1 MYMNAEMSLISADAA
16 NGLTIQELPALLKQW
31 MQIQDEIGTLNAEIK
46 QRRTKSKALREL
58 ILRIME
64 SHKVAQLN
72 VSKGAVVHQI
82 KEVKKSLSSS
92 SMFQYYK
99 DFFQGDEAK
108 AKSLMDYLEGQRAV
122 VTKHE
127 IKLVGASGS
136 ANSESENGS
145 R

>member
-1 MYMNAEMSLISADAA
+1 MSLIPTDASTG
-16 NGLTIQELPALLKQW
+16 GLTINELPSLLKQW
-31 MQIQDEIGTLNAEIK
+31 MQLQDDVSTLNAEIK

-82 KEVKKSLSSS
+82 REAKAPISQSSLLKH
-92 SMFQYYK
+92 YT
-99 DFFQGDEAK
+99 DFFQGDENK
-108 AKSLMDYLEGQRAV
+108 ARALMEYLESQRGT

-127 IKLVGASGS
+127 IKLVGGSGS
-136 ANSESENGS
+136 SDNGS
-145 R
+145 G

>member
-1 MYMNAEMSLISADAA
+1 MSLIPTDVSTG
-16 NGLTIQELPALLKQW
+16 GLTINELPSLLKQW
-31 MQIQDEIGTLNAEIK
+31 MQLQDEVATLNAEIK

-82 KEVKKSLSSS
+82 REAKAPISQSSLLKH
-92 SMFQYYK
+92 YT
-99 DFFQGDEAK
+99 DFFQGDETK
-108 AKSLMDYLEGQRAV
+108 ARALMEYLESQRGT

-127 IKLVGASGS
+127 IKLVGGSGS
-136 ANSESENGS
+136 SDNGS
-145 R
+145 G

>member
-1 MYMNAEMSLISADAA
+1 MSLIQTDASTG
-16 NGLTIQELPALLKQW
+16 GLTINELPSLLKQW
-31 MQIQDEIGTLNAEIK
+31 MQLQDEVSTLNAEIK

-82 KEVKKSLSSS
+82 REAKAPISQSSLLKH
-92 SMFQYYK
+92 YT
-99 DFFQGDEAK
+99 DFFQGDENK
-108 AKSLMDYLEGQRAV
+108 ARALMEYLESQRGT

-127 IKLVGASGS
+127 IKLVGGSGS
-136 ANSESENGS
+136 SDNGS
-145 R
+145 G

>member
-1 MYMNAEMSLISADAA
+1 MSLISADVG
-16 NGLTIQELPALLKQW
+16 NGLTIQELPNLLKQW
-31 MQIQDEIGTLNAEIK
+31 MQMQDEIGTLNAEIK

-92 SMFQYYK
+92 TMFQHYK

-108 AKSLMDYLEGQRAV
+108 AKALMEYLEEQRTV

-127 IKLVGASGS
+127 IRLVGGSGS
-136 ANSESENGS
+136 SDNGS
-145 R
+145 S